1 MDFMRCFVVAYYSIW
16 SWVVSVTWP
25 V

>member
-1 MDFMRCFVVAYYSIW
+1 MDFMRCFVVAW